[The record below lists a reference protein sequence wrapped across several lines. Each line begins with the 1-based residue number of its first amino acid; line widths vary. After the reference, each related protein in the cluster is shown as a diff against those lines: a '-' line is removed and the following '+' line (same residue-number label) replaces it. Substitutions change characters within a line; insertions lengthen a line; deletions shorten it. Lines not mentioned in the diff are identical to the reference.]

1 MENNKSCGLTQTHR
15 GNSPQEYGNIKI
27 PKVAVAFACIIN
39 FLYII
44 EFLRTRNCSANV
56 KQATVF
62 YVLQVS
68 FNLKQTF
75 IKFIQYSFLICL
87 FISNFYVFVYL
98 FIYLV
103 SYLFI
108 HSFVYLINVVY
119 L

>member
-27 PKVAVAFACIIN
+27 PKVAVAFACIII

-98 FIYLV
+98 FIYLFGK
-103 SYLFI
+103 LFI
-108 HSFVYLINVVY
+108 YSFICLFN
-119 L
+119 

>member
-56 KQATVF
+56 KQAKVF

-68 FNLKQTF
+68 FNLKETF
-75 IKFIQYSFLICL
+75 IKFIQYSFLISL
-87 FISNFYVFVYL
+87 FISNFYVFIYL

-103 SYLFI
+103 SYSFI
-108 HSFVYLINVVY
+108 HSFVYLINVIY

>member
-1 MENNKSCGLTQTHR
+1 MENNKSCGLTQTHS

-27 PKVAVAFACIIN
+27 PEVAVAFACIII

-44 EFLRTRNCSANV
+44 QFLRISANV
-56 KQATVF
+56 KQAKVF

-103 SYLFI
+103 SYSFI